1 MSEGAFGFLIGIGLG
16 LSVFFALDAFDA
28 ATPEPPRVEAVFL
41 DGRHEQVKC
50 YFNTATGATLFCEG
64 MGQ

>member
-1 MSEGAFGFLIGIGLG
+1 MTPWIVVAFLWGAVFGLG
-16 LSVFFALDAFDA
+16 ASALLAPSEEG
-28 ATPEPPRVEAVFL
+28 TTTVSEIFL